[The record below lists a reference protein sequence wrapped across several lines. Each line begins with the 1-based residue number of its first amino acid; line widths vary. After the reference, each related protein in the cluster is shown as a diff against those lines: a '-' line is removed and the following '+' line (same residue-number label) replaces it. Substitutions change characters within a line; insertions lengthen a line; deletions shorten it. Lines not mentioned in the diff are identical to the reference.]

1 LRDSLRFC
9 TVGIVDFSA
18 ASQGAA
24 IRDLLSS
31 QAAISLTATMP
42 LTANKPGPNDLREP
56 TGPLGDLG
64 TKPGVLPRQRIRQ
77 LIRRK
82 MILATADIDDS
93 QLQPASLDLR
103 LGTKAY
109 RVPASFLPGKEKTV
123 AQQLDELEV
132 DEINLEAGAVLEKG
146 TVYVVE
152 LMEHLSLPESVS
164 ALANPKSS
172 TGRLDVFTRL
182 IADNS
187 EVFDTV
193 PGGYDGKLYTEI
205 SPCSFSIRV
214 RRGSKLNQ
222 IRFRRRNPAQPEKTT
237 KFTLSDHDLRERHK
251 DAPLVDGDIQVRN
264 GLILSVDL
272 RGGNPAD
279 FVGYRAQKFTGV
291 IDVDQVAEYDPR
303 DFWEQVHVRNY
314 KKLILDPNQF
324 YILASRE
331 RIHIPPDW
339 AAEMVPIDPMMGEF
353 RVHYA
358 GFFDPGFGF
367 TEDGRPGSRAVL
379 EVRSH
384 EVPFILEDGQAIGR
398 LVYEPLAEVPDVLYG
413 QIDTSNYQGQ
423 GLKLSKHFRV

>member
-1 LRDSLRFC
+1 MS
-9 TVGIVDFSA
+9 GIATHLST
-18 ASQGAA
+18 
-24 IRDLLSS
+24 DLL
-31 QAAISLTATMP
+31 A
-42 LTANKPGPNDLREP
+42 P

-64 TKPGVLPRQRIRQ
+64 TKHGVLPRQRIKA

-82 MILATADIDDS
+82 IIQASVEIEDTQI
-93 QLQPASLDLR
+93 QPASLDLR

-109 RVPASFLPGKEKTV
+109 RVPASFLPGKGKSVE
-123 AQQLDELEV
+123 QQLSELEC
-132 DEINLEAGAVLEKG
+132 DEINLENGAVLERG

-152 LMEHLSLPESVS
+152 LQEFLNLPDSVA

-187 EVFDTV
+187 DVFDTV
-193 PGGYDGKLYTEI
+193 PVGYEGKIYTEI

-214 RRGSKLNQ
+214 RKGSRLNQ
-222 IRFRRRNPAQPEKTT
+222 IRFRRQHSSQT
-237 KFTLSDHDLRERHK
+237 KFILSDRELLEAHGRSR
-251 DAPLVDGDIQVRN
+251 LVDGGIQLRN

-272 RGGNPAD
+272 SGGSAPNV
-279 FVGYRAQKFTGV
+279 VGYRAQKFTGV
-291 IDVDQVAEYDPR
+291 IDIDKSEEYDSR
-303 DFWEQVHVRNY
+303 DFWEPVHVRDY

-331 RIHIPPDW
+331 HIHIPPDL

-367 TEDGRPGSRAVL
+367 TEHGHPGSRAVL

-384 EVPFILEDGQAIGR
+384 EVAFILEDGQAIGR
-398 LVYEPLAEVPDVLYG
+398 LVYEPVAEVPELLYG

-423 GLKLSKHFRV
+423 GLRLSKHFRM